1 MRLYIIYIEDQETS
15 RTHKHS
21 WH

>member
-1 MRLYIIYIEDQETS
+1 MRLYTEDQEIS

>member
-1 MRLYIIYIEDQETS
+1 MRLYIEDQETS